1 MKRIVRWI
9 SAGIVFSI
17 AAGGGLQAQ
26 NRNRA
31 AQSLAELSDSL
42 RDLSATV
49 SMSVVQITATGYGI
63 DNGEQRNGVSQ
74 LSRQRST
81 GSGIVVSDDGYIIT
95 NAHVVEEGRSI
106 RVKVSGQRSAQTS
119 LFDAKLIGADSVL
132 DLALLKIQ
140 AQGLKPLTFASS
152 MDVKQGQIV
161 MAFGN
166 PLGLENSVSMGVISA
181 TERQLSEDDPR
192 IFLQTDTPINPGNS
206 GGPLVD
212 VQGRVIGI
220 NTFIFSQSGGN
231 EGIGFAIPSN
241 VVRYAYA
248 SFKRDGHV
256 HRGQIGVNA
265 RTITPP
271 LAIVFNLEPENG
283 VLVEDVIPGGPADKA
298 GLRVGDVILTMNETP
313 LHNVRDLSLQL
324 YEYGIGNKITLQVL
338 RDQKKIPIFVT
349 VTERQNDPVRFAD
362 LVNPDKNLIAKLAIL
377 GVTIDDQI
385 RDLLP
390 LRIDKGVLVAA
401 FAGSPLYFGDQI
413 HQGDIIH
420 GVNGQTVASVD
431 ELRTQ
436 LDNVTRGQ
444 PIVLQVERSA
454 SLNFLVLEGN

>member
-1 MKRIVRWI
+1 
-9 SAGIVFSI
+9 
-17 AAGGGLQAQ
+17 
-26 NRNRA
+26 
-31 AQSLAELSDSL
+31 
-42 RDLSATV
+42 
-49 SMSVVQITATGYGI
+49 
-63 DNGEQRNGVSQ
+63 
-74 LSRQRST
+74 
-81 GSGIVVSDDGYIIT
+81 
-95 NAHVVEEGRSI
+95 
-106 RVKVSGQRSAQTS
+106 
-119 LFDAKLIGADSVL
+119 
-132 DLALLKIQ
+132 
-140 AQGLKPLTFASS
+140 
-152 MDVKQGQIV
+152 

-265 RTITPP
+265 RTITAP

-362 LVNPDKNLIAKLAIL
+362 LVNPDKNLISKLAVL

-401 FAGSPLYFGDQI
+401 FAGSPLYFGDQL
-413 HQGDIIH
+413 HQGDVIH
-420 GVNGQTVASVD
+420 AVNGHIVASVD

-436 LDNVTRGQ
+436 LDTVKQGL
-444 PIVLQVERSA
+444 PIVLQAERNG